1 MVEQIT
7 SYEVYKNLIKE
18 APLWNNGFTP
28 GMIKNTLSKRDYM
41 HIFWKILYYF
51 CMMKESFI
59 KLLSEGN

>member
-18 APLWNNGFTP
+18 APLWNNGFTS

-41 HIFWKILYYF
+41 HIVLKIHYYF
-51 CMMKESFI
+51 CMMKGNFI
-59 KLLSEGN
+59 KLLSGDN